1 MKLNEAIKIL
11 KQHNYIITE
20 ANGSRIVVKDIKLA
34 SCDADVE
41 TCADEGSINIEFF
54 LEGSDVTSE
63 FVERL
68 IDKIDNFYDCNGLN
82 DIMNDSYNDGN
93 EMVWKVDLFFNTE
106 DVDDVNRLV
115 DDVKHYIKVQIKN
128 EKINALLNK

>member
-11 KQHNYIITE
+11 KDHNFIITE
-20 ANGSRIVVKDIKLA
+20 GNGSRVVVKDIKLV

-54 LEGSDVTSE
+54 LEGSDVTND

-68 IDKIDNFYDCNGLN
+68 IAKIDNFYDCNGLN